1 MGALS
6 DPSEAELDFLQ
17 QRQQFKERFRINHTK
32 ESGSA
37 NDLPIDKNKS
47 DNFGTF
53 FGPSEPTISRRV
65 LEERKAL
72 MPGLTKLA
80 SKVRSS
86 DDQGKRSL
94 KTPSSITTKSGSTL
108 KIIKKSRDYSFLSLN
123 EAETPATSKGES
135 RLRKDSVSN
144 SSNARTPVSGTNR
157 APVAKL
163 KPEKKQ
169 HWEDKERHH
178 EKRQDL
184 MPRQSSLQR
193 KVPKLNETPSTKSL
207 PASKKKLEQRK
218 DLHQPTKLKPKPD
231 KTQSPPQE
239 NSTKS
244 LPASKK
250 QLEQRKV
257 LHQPA
262 KAKLK
267 PDDKTQS
274 PPQRQ
279 NLDRYKASSSKLP
292 SSTKHDIKKEKQIIQ
307 PNNTRVMPKRQN
319 SSKNKQ
325 IKRDVAESSY
335 DDKVDVSS
343 MIQSIFRC
351 KRKHIREEYSDSDED
366 DAAMVS
372 TFDDII
378 REENRSSKNARK
390 EDEIERLRLKEEE
403 KQERLRKAKKQ
414 KLKTYKS
421 DSNS

>member
-1 MGALS
+1 M
-6 DPSEAELDFLQ
+6 
-17 QRQQFKERFRINHTK
+17 K

-37 NDLPIDKNKS
+37 NDRPIDKNKS

-53 FGPSEPTISRRV
+53 FGPSQPTISRRV

-80 SKVRSS
+80 SKVRRS
-86 DDQGKRSL
+86 DDQGKKSL

-193 KVPKLNETPSTKSL
+193 KVPKVNETSSTKSL

-292 SSTKHDIKKEKQIIQ
+292 SSTKHDIKKEKQILQ

-319 SSKNKQ
+319 SSKNK

-335 DDKVDVSS
+335 DDKVDASS
-343 MIQSIFRC
+343 MIQSIFRR
-351 KRKHIREEYSDSDED
+351 KRKHIREEYSDSDKD

-372 TFDDII
+372 TFHDII
-378 REENRSSKNARK
+378 REENRSSKIARK
-390 EDEIERLRLKEEE
+390 EDEIERLRPEEEE

-414 KLKTYKS
+414 KLKAYKS

>member
-1 MGALS
+1 MGALC

-17 QRQQFKERFRINHTK
+17 QRQQFKERIRINHMK

-37 NDLPIDKNKS
+37 NDRPNDKNTS

-53 FGPSEPTISRRV
+53 FGPSQPTISRRV
-65 LEERKAL
+65 LEERKVL
-72 MPGLTKLA
+72 MPGLTNLA
-80 SKVRSS
+80 SKVRNS
-86 DDQGKRSL
+86 DDQGKKSL
-94 KTPSSITTKSGSTL
+94 KSPSSTTTRSGSTM
-108 KIIKKSRDYSFLSLN
+108 KNIKVSRDYSFLLSK
-123 EAETPATSKGES
+123 EAEPPATSKGES
-135 RLRKDSVSN
+135 GLGKDSILN

-169 HWEDKERHH
+169 PLDDKERHH
-178 EKRQDL
+178 EKRRYL
-184 MPRQSSLQR
+184 MPKQSSMQR
-193 KVPKLNETPSTKSL
+193 KVPKVNETSSTKSL
-207 PASKKKLEQRK
+207 SKKQLEQRK

-231 KTQSPPQE
+231 KTRSPPQQE

-244 LPASKK
+244 LPAWKK
-250 QLEQRKV
+250 QLEQRKF

-262 KAKLK
+262 KATQK

-279 NLDRYKASSSKLP
+279 NLDRCKASSSKLP
-292 SSTKHDIKKEKQIIQ
+292 SSTKHDIKKEKQILQ
-307 PNNTRVMPKRQN
+307 PNNTRMMPKQQN
-319 SSKNKQ
+319 SSKIKQ

-335 DDKVDVSS
+335 DHKVDVSS
-343 MIQSIFRC
+343 MIQSIFRR
-351 KRKHIREEYSDSDED
+351 KRKHIREEYSDSDND

-378 REENRSSKNARK
+378 REENRSSKIARK
-390 EDEIERLRLKEEE
+390 EDEIERLRLEEEE
-403 KQERLRKAKKQ
+403 KQEWLRKAKKQ
-414 KLKTYKS
+414 KLKAYKS

>member
-1 MGALS
+1 M
-6 DPSEAELDFLQ
+6 
-17 QRQQFKERFRINHTK
+17 K

-37 NDLPIDKNKS
+37 NDRPIDKNKS

-53 FGPSEPTISRRV
+53 FGPSQPTISRRV

-80 SKVRSS
+80 SKVRRS
-86 DDQGKRSL
+86 DDQGKKSL

-193 KVPKLNETPSTKSL
+193 KVPKVNETSSTKSL

-292 SSTKHDIKKEKQIIQ
+292 SSTKHDIKKEKQILQ

-319 SSKNKQ
+319 SSKNK

-343 MIQSIFRC
+343 MIQSIFRR
-351 KRKHIREEYSDSDED
+351 KRKHIREEYSDSDKD

-372 TFDDII
+372 TFHDII
-378 REENRSSKNARK
+378 REENRSSKIARK
-390 EDEIERLRLKEEE
+390 EDEIERLRPEEEE

-414 KLKTYKS
+414 KLKAYKS

>member
-17 QRQQFKERFRINHTK
+17 QRQQFKERFRINHMK

-37 NDLPIDKNKS
+37 NDRPIDKNKS

-53 FGPSEPTISRRV
+53 FGPSQPTISRRV

-80 SKVRSS
+80 SK
-86 DDQGKRSL
+86 GKKSL
-94 KTPSSITTKSGSTL
+94 KTPSSTTTKS
-108 KIIKKSRDYSFLSLN
+108 
-123 EAETPATSKGES
+123 ETPATSKGES

-193 KVPKLNETPSTKSL
+193 KVPKVNETSSTKSL

-250 QLEQRKV
+250 QLEQRKF

-292 SSTKHDIKKEKQIIQ
+292 SSTKHDIKKEKQILQ

-319 SSKNKQ
+319 SSKNK

-343 MIQSIFRC
+343 MIQSIFRG

-372 TFDDII
+372 TFHDII
-378 REENRSSKNARK
+378 REENRSSKIARK
-390 EDEIERLRLKEEE
+390 EDEIERLRLEEEE

-421 DSNS
+421 DSSS

>member
-1 MGALS
+1 
-6 DPSEAELDFLQ
+6 
-17 QRQQFKERFRINHTK
+17 
-32 ESGSA
+32 
-37 NDLPIDKNKS
+37 
-47 DNFGTF
+47 
-53 FGPSEPTISRRV
+53 
-65 LEERKAL
+65 

-80 SKVRSS
+80 SKVRRS
-86 DDQGKRSL
+86 DDQGKKSL

-135 RLRKDSVSN
+135 RLREDSVSN

-193 KVPKLNETPSTKSL
+193 KVPKVNETSSTKSL

-292 SSTKHDIKKEKQIIQ
+292 SSTKHDIKKEKQILQ
-307 PNNTRVMPKRQN
+307 PNNTRVMRKRQN

-335 DDKVDVSS
+335 DDKVD
-343 MIQSIFRC
+343 
-351 KRKHIREEYSDSDED
+351 HIRVEYSDSDED

-372 TFDDII
+372 TFHDII
-378 REENRSSKNARK
+378 REENRSSKIARK
-390 EDEIERLRLKEEE
+390 EDEIERLRLEEEE